1 MNIIIVNVK
10 ENKTKS
16 MRVKT
21 VKNRGFEFVVVFND
35 GTSKRY
41 SFKDYDFFIQRGWEY
56 ENFK

>member
-10 ENKTKS
+10 ENKTES

-21 VKNRGFEFVVVFND
+21 VKDRGFEFVVVFND

-41 SFKDYDFFIQRGWEY
+41 SFKDYDFFIQTG
-56 ENFK
+56 

>member
-21 VKNRGFEFVVVFND
+21 VKNRGLEFVVVFSD
-35 GTSKRY
+35 GTRKKD
-41 SFKDYDFFIQRGWEY
+41 SFKDYDFFIQRG
-56 ENFK
+56 

>member
-10 ENKTKS
+10 ENRTKS
-16 MRVKT
+16 MKVKT

-41 SFKDYDFFIQRGWEY
+41 SFKDYDFFIQRG
-56 ENFK
+56 